1 MIKKFTLAVLLL
13 VCGTG
18 VTFAQ
23 NVKDE
28 WVKVPYLKL
37 PRHPF
42 AGEVKT
48 YASRIL
54 IPDGLAADQDR
65 NSITASLENA
75 ASLPGYEKTA
85 DENGIITEVSLGWF
99 GVPDY
104 PQLITATKR
113 EKRGDKEVDVEYFSY
128 RIQFRYPM
136 RLRVLQGEQVVED
149 VYVRNSN
156 DYTYADTKQFPTKA
170 ALYEYWKS
178 SGNQFKSDA
187 RNGALSSNTNTVK
200 THLADQYGY
209 VKTEMRE
216 EIKFVKEK
224 KGATDYAKLT
234 KAFEVVNTATP
245 KKAEGD
251 IYPSADYI
259 ATMDE
264 AVKLWK
270 EELAEADPEN
280 RKARIDKK
288 VTEAILK
295 NLAISCYL
303 TYRFNDAEE
312 FLARLEEMKE
322 GAWARSMRDQIA
334 DVQYRLAQ
342 YEKFYA
348 RSN

>member
-18 VTFAQ
+18 ATFAQ

-42 AGEVKT
+42 AGEVRT

-65 NSITASLENA
+65 NSITSSLEDA
-75 ASLPGYEKTA
+75 ATLPGYEKTGE
-85 DENGIITEVSLGWF
+85 ENGIVTEVSLGWYNI
-99 GVPDY
+99 PNY
-104 PQLITATKR
+104 PELKTTKR
-113 EKRGDKEVDVEYFSY
+113 SEKRGDKSVEVEYYSY
-128 RIQFRYPM
+128 TIQFRYPM

-149 VYVRNSN
+149 VFVRNSN
-156 DYTYADTKQFPTKA
+156 DFAYAETKEFPNKA
-170 ALYEYWKS
+170 ALYEYWKNSGS
-178 SGNQFKSDA
+178 SFKSEV
-187 RNGALSSNTNTVK
+187 RNRELTANTSAIK
-200 THLADQYGY
+200 TYLADQYGY

-234 KAFEVVNTATP
+234 SAFEIVNTATP
-245 KKAEGD
+245 KKVEGD

-259 ATMDE
+259 ATMDG

-270 EELAEADPEN
+270 EELAESDPDN

-303 TYRFNDAEE
+303 TYRFSDAEE
-312 FLARLEEMKE
+312 FLTRLEEMKE
-322 GAWARSMRDQIA
+322 GGWARAMRDKME